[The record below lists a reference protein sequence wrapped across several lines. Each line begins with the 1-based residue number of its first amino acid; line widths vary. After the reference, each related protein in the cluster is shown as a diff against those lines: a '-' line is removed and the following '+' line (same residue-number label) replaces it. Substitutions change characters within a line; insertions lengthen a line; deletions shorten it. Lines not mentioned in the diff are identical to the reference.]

1 MKQKGMNQATAFV
14 GGSLFTIL
22 TALLLL
28 IVWLMFGE
36 IPKRG
41 QAELPQFSSAQ
52 GVVPPPPQLN
62 PSYSAIPLNPTQLGQ
77 APYNALPPTPSP
89 VLPPPP
95 PAGSGESEPSSQF
108 KSQLDQQQGLTQQ
121 LTSQLDQQRT
131 QNDQLRGQLE
141 QQRAQIEQLTS
152 QFEQQRVRTEQL
164 MMQLQEQQRLIV
176 TLNTPGQ
183 MSSGI
188 QPPTTVQSAVLWTLV
203 GVVLALFLGGG
214 MLVLS
219 VIALIAQPQRR
230 VLRRYPIQSIN
241 MPWSYELYEDPS
253 EFLPPNFKPRR
264 TR

>member
-1 MKQKGMNQATAFV
+1 MNQATAFV

-36 IPKRG
+36 IPKPGRT
-41 QAELPQFSSAQ
+41 ELPQFNSAQ
-52 GVVPPPPQLN
+52 GVIPPPPQLN
-62 PSYSAIPLNPTQLGQ
+62 SSYSVIPLNPTQPGQ
-77 APYNALPPTPSP
+77 APYNALPSAP

-95 PAGSGESEPSSQF
+95 AGAGESEPSSQF

-141 QQRAQIEQLTS
+141 QQKAQIEQLTS

-176 TLNTPGQ
+176 TLNSPGQ
-183 MSSGI
+183 QISASVQSPATI
-188 QPPTTVQSAVLWTLV
+188 QSAVLWTLV

-230 VLRRYPIQSIN
+230 VLRRYPAQSIN